1 MSQSTEI
8 KMNVGLTRIEH
19 VLCSRTMAEYFNLHL
34 IEGENQREIGLTGD
48 RFGYINST
56 LQSYLRERPNDIV
69 VKAIREILVN
79 EFKAWDELNEG
90 VERDMREPFE
100 LLFIVRLTN

>member
-8 KMNVGLTRIEH
+8 KMTVGLTTIEH
-19 VLCSRTMAEYFNLHL
+19 VYGSRTMAQYFNLHL

-48 RFGYINST
+48 NFGYINSA
-56 LQSYLRERPNDIV
+56 LQSYLRERPDDIV
-69 VKAIREILVN
+69 AKAMREILFN
-79 EFKAWDELNEG
+79 AFSAWDELNEG
-90 VERDMREPFE
+90 VDRDMREPFE

>member
-8 KMNVGLTRIEH
+8 KMKVGLTTIEH
-19 VLCSRTMAEYFNLHL
+19 VYGSRTMAQYFNLHL

-48 RFGYINST
+48 HFGYINSA
-56 LQSYLRERPNDIV
+56 LQSYLRERPDDIV
-69 VKAIREILVN
+69 VKAMREILFK
-79 EFKAWDELNEG
+79 EFKAWDEMTSGEHEDL
-90 VERDMREPFE
+90 REPFD